1 MADAKKNVFDELFV
15 ISDLHLGGEEEPTLF
30 AAGSEFKNW
39 MNRTVLPR
47 CGDQRHVG
55 LVINGDMFDFLAERG
70 ARYFD
75 PLAARGAVSRIA
87 ADPRY
92 KPVFDQLKTFLDR
105 PNTRLAITLGNHD
118 LELCDSGVRGAVES
132 VLKQTANSNSRIAWA
147 LESQGYSCRV
157 GSKRVLC
164 RHGNEGDPDNQVHR
178 ERLDRALKTAGNPTK
193 GVSWIP
199 NTGTHIVID
208 IVNPLH
214 EMFPFVQVLKPEDHK
229 LVLLVLII
237 SPSQLKRLPQVAS
250 VLYEALKARLGLL
263 ADALVDTSRKPR
275 RRISRREIQLLAQGL
290 VLSSSTA
297 AGAGSLQ
304 DTTELLRVAHEQV
317 ELTWREMERQRG
329 RLAAGIVQEQPES
342 PWERWNRRRQRLAF
356 YDAFKAAISLSDRTE
371 ILRNYLKS
379 TTPDRQFDERDRT
392 DRVYQFFCHQPP
404 PNVDYLLTGHTHH
417 KRNNLPLGDNTR
429 YFNTGTWARV
439 MRIPQQVVTDPIQ
452 FCKLSCML
460 RQEHNKELFAN
471 KQFVQSPCDYLHLHS
486 NGSEVIAEL
495 KQAN

>member
-1 MADAKKNVFDELFV
+1 MADATKNVFDDLFV
-15 ISDLHLGGEEEPTLF
+15 ISDLHLGGEDDPTLF
-30 AAGSEFKNW
+30 AAGDRFKNW
-39 MNRTVLPR
+39 MQTKVLPL
-47 CGDQRHVG
+47 CGSGRHVG

-70 ARYFD
+70 TKYFD
-75 PLAARGAVSRIA
+75 PSAARGAVSRIA
-87 ADPRY
+87 ADQRY
-92 KPVFDQLKTFLDR
+92 QPVFDQLRVFLEH
-105 PNTRLAITLGNHD
+105 PKTRLAITLGNHD
-118 LELCDSGVRGAVES
+118 LELCDSGVRRAVES
-132 VLKQTANSNSRIAWA
+132 VLKPTANPDSRIAWA

-164 RHGNEGDPDNQVHR
+164 RHGNEGDPDNQVDR
-178 ERLDRALKTAGNPTK
+178 EKLDRALKTAGNPTK
-193 GVSWIP
+193 GISWNP
-199 NTGTHIVID
+199 NAGTRLVID

-214 EMFPFVQVLKPEDHK
+214 EIFPFVQVLKPEDHK

-237 SPSQLKRLPQVAS
+237 SPSQLKRFPQAAA

-263 ADALVDTSRKPR
+263 ADALLGTFRKAR
-275 RRISRREIQLLAQGL
+275 RRISRREIQLLAEGL

-304 DTTELLRVAHEQV
+304 DTTELLRIAHEQV

-329 RLAAGIVQEQPES
+329 RLASGIVQGQPES
-342 PWERWNRRRQRLAF
+342 PWERWNRRRQRLGF

-379 TTPDRQFDERDRT
+379 TTPERQFDERDRT

-460 RQEHNKELFAN
+460 RQERNEELFDD

-486 NGSEVIAEL
+486 DGTEVIAEL